1 MGGCMP
7 RGGRTSPHGD
17 GWAGLEYVV
26 DERDGPLYFYD
37 INALSNFVADA
48 GNVIGF
54 DPFER
59 MVDWLK
65 DELDAVH
72 QGAKEP
78 QAQRGRA
85 SGNGTDPGHDVE
97 RIWHHDV
104 EL

>member
-1 MGGCMP
+1 
-7 RGGRTSPHGD
+7 
-17 GWAGLEYVV
+17 
-26 DERDGPLYFYD
+26 
-37 INALSNFVADA
+37 
-48 GNVIGF
+48 
-54 DPFER
+54 
-59 MVDWLK
+59 VDWLK